1 MILSRMI
8 KQLLIL
14 LCIALGF
21 INTASAASSP
31 QLQSQSW
38 ILVDRLTNTTLA
50 NKNADTRLNP
60 GNSVLLMVL
69 YTAEK
74 AIADKVIDRET
85 SVTVNND
92 ALSIPPLNAARFY
105 LEPNQKVRVE
115 DLEKAI
121 AVMGANDAAVAL
133 AEGTYKTVDQFVAK
147 MNENAK
153 NLGMN
158 NTHYISLI
166 GTQDKNQYTTARDT
180 LILANALLNDCPQLN
195 EMWTIQTIN
204 NGVLDHNN
212 SNIFLWRTDSIR
224 GLHRSN
230 FQMKNWNSVIYYS
243 RDYLEADTR
252 FSRELLAVVM
262 NAETS
267 RQNTDDTM
275 KLVNWGADNYK
286 TLLLYPAWETID
298 RIPVE
303 LTDDG
308 KVRVGVRENVYV
320 TLPRDAILQKG
331 IKGFSAKVTRLDPL
345 VAPIKEGEKIGEI
358 TISFNEKTVAKSE
371 LVALHDVQK
380 SNFWRRQFQRLKA
393 IFGLQ

>member
-1 MILSRMI
+1 MI

-158 NTHYISLI
+158 NTHYVSLI

-230 FQMKNWNSVIYYS
+230 FQMRNWNSVIYYS

>member
-158 NTHYISLI
+158 NTHYVSLI

-230 FQMKNWNSVIYYS
+230 FQMRNWNSVIYYS